1 MKEDLL
7 LMWYSFLTGASGMSW
22 FLLWDEARRR
32 GRSTPALAHFCFL
45 TCLIVNLGLA
55 VYWLLQ

>member
-1 MKEDLL
+1 MTEDLY
-7 LMWYSFLTGASGMSW
+7 LMWFSFLTGVSGTSW

-32 GRSTPALAHFCFL
+32 GRSTPALVHFYFL
-45 TCLIVNLGLA
+45 ACLIVSLGLA

>member
-7 LMWYSFLTGASGMSW
+7 LMWFSFLTGASGTSW

-32 GRSTPALAHFCFL
+32 GRSTPARVHFYFL
-45 TCLIVNLGLA
+45 TYLIASLVFA